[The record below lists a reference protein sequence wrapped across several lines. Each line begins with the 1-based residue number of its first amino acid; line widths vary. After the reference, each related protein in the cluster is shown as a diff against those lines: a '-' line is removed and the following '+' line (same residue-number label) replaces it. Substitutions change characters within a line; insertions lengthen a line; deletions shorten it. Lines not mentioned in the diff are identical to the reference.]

1 MGRARRPYET
11 SLATHPN
18 NTRQASAVLL
28 MVNREAHAARALA
41 LGRRLLAH
49 LSDGDGSIADYGSE
63 SRVLADQLAGLL
75 LTRRAHI
82 QPAEAAAAAAAT
94 YDPRLLVFEFSTGFV
109 LRAQQVELV
118 GKLVSSTLAGGSV
131 CHQML
136 MGEGKTTVVSPLL
149 ALLLGDSALVVQA
162 GLKPAHRPLHAPPRT
177 TTRHHAPPCR

>member
-1 MGRARRPYET
+1 
-11 SLATHPN
+11 
-18 NTRQASAVLL
+18 